1 MTRSEATLTLCDGL
15 LDMNYWKTNL
25 IGIVLMFATLC
36 GCQSL
41 TTTAEAPRDVPAD
54 KIAVQ
59 IRPAGK
65 KPRNIQLPLKPDL
78 RLQEVINAS
87 KAGFRQKTAYVVR
100 TSPKTGERHKL
111 VASFGA
117 NRRVSLETD
126 YALQPGDRV
135 VIAQDTTSSFDKV
148 MKSMLGRT

>member
-1 MTRSEATLTLCDGL
+1 
-15 LDMNYWKTNL
+15 MNYWKANFVGPL
-25 IGIVLMFATLC
+25 LVSVTLC

-41 TTTAEAPRDVPAD
+41 TTTTETLRDVPAD

-78 RLQEVINAS
+78 RLQDVVNSS
-87 KAGFRQKTAYVVR
+87 KPGFRNKSAYVVR
-100 TSPKTGERHKL
+100 TSPKTGEQHKL

-117 NRRVSLETD
+117 NRRISLETD

-148 MKSMLGRT
+148 MKSMLGRS

>member
-1 MTRSEATLTLCDGL
+1 
-15 LDMNYWKTNL
+15 MNLWKTNL
-25 IGIVLMFATLC
+25 VGLVLLLATLC

-41 TTTAEAPRDVPAD
+41 TTTTQATGETPAD

-59 IRPAGK
+59 IRSSGK
-65 KPRNIQLPLKPDL
+65 KPRNIQLPLKPGL
-78 RLQEVINAS
+78 RLQEVVNS
-87 KAGFRQKTAYVVR
+87 SNAGFRNKTAYVVR
-100 TSPKTGERHKL
+100 TSPMTGERHKL

-117 NRRVSLETD
+117 NRRISLETD

-135 VIAQDTTSSFDKV
+135 VISQDMTSSFDKV